1 MEGERFMIANDKVL
15 NAKSVHIYAWPFELR
30 QEETIQSV
38 RNSIKNRGW
47 VRKKWKALH
56 PDDFMLRQYLSSSV
70 RNIFMDEKE
79 DAICEVYELS
89 ISENLRYIINDYELS
104 IVGLE
109 LHLYHFGAGV
119 LFIQTVN
126 ERYTSIDDIRKI
138 NDYGRRICLPYL
150 PSTADGFI
158 LCAEQLGIRNML
170 EDDSEKYMTYFRK
183 AIKKWHESP
192 DMVEADVEKCL
203 THPADFLFRL
213 LGCTDAQVEMTS
225 DDRMFLV
232 CLLRDTSLSKQIE
245 KEYVQGNAELDT
257 LLYQLIYV
265 DSGAASCQNAK
276 MREKLFEKSVYDRW
290 ADWGTIYGITNY
302 SMICIT
308 AQDDDVKDGVVKPF
322 IVEYIYFISLVLM
335 QKIGIAFF
343 SERAGNI
350 VEGVDKPRVIN
361 RKQAGQLINLQE
373 KYITFKNQLLILEA
387 SSQEQGIEI
396 YKMLQKQLQV
406 HEEESILDGQLES
419 LYEVTNVSSGR
430 RIEKWG
436 LILAVSAIVV
446 DVIINVVFWILG

>member
-30 QEETIQSV
+30 QEVIITSV
-38 RNSIKNRGW
+38 RNSIKKRGW
-47 VRKKWKALH
+47 VRKKWNTLH

-70 RNIFMDEKE
+70 RNVFFDEKE
-79 DAICEVYELS
+79 DAICEVYELP
-89 ISENLRYIINDYELS
+89 ISEDLLYIINDYELS

-126 ERYTSIDDIRKI
+126 EGYTSIDDIRKI

-150 PSTADGFI
+150 PSTADGDI
-158 LCAEQLGIRNML
+158 LCAEQLGIRNMP
-170 EDDSEKYMTYFRK
+170 EDDSVKYITCFRK
-183 AIKKWHESP
+183 AIKQWHDSP
-192 DMVEADVEKCL
+192 NMVEADVERCL
-203 THPADFLFRL
+203 TQPAEFLFHL
-213 LGCTDAQVEMTS
+213 LGCTDEQVEMTS

-232 CLLRDTSLSKQIE
+232 CLLRDNLLSKQI
-245 KEYVQGNAELDT
+245 KEEYENRNAEVDT

-265 DSGAASCQNAK
+265 DSGEASCQNDK

-290 ADWGTIYGITNY
+290 LGWGTIYGITNY
-302 SMICIT
+302 SMLCIT
-308 AQDDDVKDGVVKPF
+308 AQDDNVTNSVVRPF
-322 IVEYIYFISLVLM
+322 VVEYTYFASLVLM
-335 QKIGIAFF
+335 QKIGIAYF

-350 VEGVDKPRVIN
+350 VEGVDKPKVIN
-361 RKQAGQLINLQE
+361 RKQAGKLINLQE
-373 KYITFKNQLLILEA
+373 QYITFKNQLLILEA

-396 YKMLQKQLQV
+396 YKMLQGQSQIY
-406 HEEESILDGQLES
+406 EEESILDGQLES

-436 LILAVSAIVV
+436 LIFAVIAIVV
-446 DVIINVVFWILG
+446 DVIINVALTIWG